1 MLVLDQE
8 QEARLVGLEPR
19 RIPSEIAAG
28 DGDLNQLDAGVGRRR
43 GFEALELLARLLG
56 RRPGWKRYRTD
67 QLLRVAKIE
76 EVLGHQGRGDSAH
89 GEGEEQHRCQHD
101 GRLGQA

>member
-8 QEARLVGLEPR
+8 QQACLVGLEPR
-19 RIPSEIAAG
+19 RIPAEIAAR
-28 DGDLNQLDAGVGRRR
+28 DGDLNQLDARIGRCR
-43 GFEALELLARLLG
+43 GLEAPELLARLLG
-56 RRPGWKRYRTD
+56 GRPSWKRYRTD

-76 EVLGHQGRGDSAH
+76 EVLRHQGRGDSAN
-89 GEGEEQHRCQHD
+89 GEGEEQQRCQDD